1 MPAKQVIVRKTTRKR
16 TRNKGSN
23 KGKKCPTCGKPI

>member
-16 TRNKGSN
+16 SRNKGSN